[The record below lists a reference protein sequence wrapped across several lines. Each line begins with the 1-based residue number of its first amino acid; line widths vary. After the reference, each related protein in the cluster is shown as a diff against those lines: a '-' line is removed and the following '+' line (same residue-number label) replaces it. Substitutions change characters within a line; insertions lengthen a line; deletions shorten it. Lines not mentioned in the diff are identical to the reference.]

1 MKNTFFSNFVILI
14 KGMCMGIADIVP
26 GVSGGTIAIITGVY
40 EELLKTINKFDFK
53 ILKEFR
59 NGKAKTIW
67 ETYNLNF
74 LSFLG
79 FGILLSIVILSH
91 FILILLNEYPIALW
105 SLFFGLISSSI
116 IFLFKTTSKL
126 NFKNSK
132 YLIPSQLYFLI
143 IGGFIAL
150 YIQTLSSSSS
160 IEVNSLYLFFCG
172 MISITAMLLPGISGA
187 YILVLLGAYETMLI
201 TLKEVSKLNSEYF
214 MNFISFALGAL
225 LSIKLFS
232 KLLTWS
238 YKNYKNNT
246 LFCLIG
252 FMIGSLPTLW
262 PWKKNSDSSFFL
274 DRLYIPENYFN
285 NSEFNEGILFFI
297 IGIILVLLLEF
308 ISNKNEKKK

>member
-1 MKNTFFSNFVILI
+1 MKKTFFSNFIILI

-53 ILKEFR
+53 ILKELK
-59 NGKAKTIW
+59 NGKIKIVW
-67 ETYNLNF
+67 KTYNLNF
-74 LSFLG
+74 LFFLG

-91 FILILLNEYPIALW
+91 FILILLKDHPVALW
-105 SLFFGLISSSI
+105 SLFLGLISSSI

-126 NFKNSK
+126 NFRNSK
-132 YLIPSQLYFLI
+132 YFIPFQLYFLI
-143 IGGFIAL
+143 IGIFIAL
-150 YIQTLSSSSS
+150 YIQTLSSGK

-172 MISITAMLLPGISGA
+172 MVSITAMLLPGVSGA
-187 YILVLLGAYETMLI
+187 YILVLLGAYETMLT
-201 TLKEVSKLNSEYF
+201 TLKEVSKLNSDYF
-214 MNFISFALGAL
+214 LNFISFALGAL
-225 LSIKLFS
+225 LSVKLFS
-232 KLLTWS
+232 KLLSWS

-262 PWKKNSDSSFFL
+262 PWKKNNDSSFFL

-285 NSEFNEGILFFI
+285 NSEFNQGILFFI

-308 ISNKNEKKK
+308 ISNKNEKKE